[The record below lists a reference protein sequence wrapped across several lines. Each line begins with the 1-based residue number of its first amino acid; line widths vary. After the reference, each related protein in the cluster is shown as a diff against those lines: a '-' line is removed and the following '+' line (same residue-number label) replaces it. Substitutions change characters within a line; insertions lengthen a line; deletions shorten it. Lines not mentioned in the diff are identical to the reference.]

1 MRAVQP
7 ERASR
12 YQTGALGR
20 AGTGAAY
27 PSVEG
32 ARIMPPRFE
41 VDRLSEDELEQIR
54 RFIEQ
59 ADIDELSDEMHAL
72 IEKYWPWLLEDVRPR
87 ATH

>member
-1 MRAVQP
+1 MRGEGSELG
-7 ERASR
+7 ER
-12 YQTGALGR
+12 
-20 AGTGAAY
+20 
-27 PSVEG
+27 
-32 ARIMPPRFE
+32 
-41 VDRLSEDELEQIR
+41 R

>member
-1 MRAVQP
+1 MAVGLSLVCSENVQVWYCVMRGEGSELG
-7 ERASR
+7 ER
-12 YQTGALGR
+12 
-20 AGTGAAY
+20 
-27 PSVEG
+27 
-32 ARIMPPRFE
+32 
-41 VDRLSEDELEQIR
+41 R